1 MKQFVLIGYP
11 LGHSLSPVMH
21 NAALKTMGL
30 ENEFRY
36 DLQPTLENE
45 LQAFVASV
53 RNSTVEGANITIPY
67 KTNIMDHLE
76 VISDEAIALGSV
88 NTLYRVNDAVAGCN
102 TDVSGFLESLRENA
116 ISLKG
121 IHATI
126 LGAGGA
132 ARAIAFSLIREGVVQ
147 LDILNR
153 TLSKAEDLV
162 RRLIPEGPCEVHART
177 LQTTKLD
184 LSETDLL
191 INCTPIGMN
200 GHSVTESPLT
210 NKIMHSRM
218 VVMDLVYNPRRTKLL
233 QEAEQAGAK
242 TIDGTGMLVHQ
253 GAAALEIWVGE
264 KPPIEVMR
272 SAVVQELGG

>member
-11 LGHSLSPVMH
+11 LGHSLSSVMH

-36 DLQPTLENE
+36 DLQPILENE
-45 LQAFVASV
+45 LQAFVVSV
-53 RNSTVEGANITIPY
+53 RNGTVEGANITIPY

-88 NTLYRVNDAVAGCN
+88 NTLYRVNDVVAGCN
-102 TDVSGFLESLRENA
+102 TDVSGFLESLREHA

-121 IHATI
+121 LHTTI

-132 ARAIAFSLIREGVVQ
+132 ARAIAFTLIREEVAQ

-153 TLSKAEDLV
+153 TPLNAENLV
-162 RRLIPEGPCEVHART
+162 RRLNPKGGCEVRT
-177 LQTTKLD
+177 GTLHNTKGV

-200 GHSVTESPLT
+200 GHSVTESPLR
-210 NKIMHSRM
+210 NKTCI
-218 VVMDLVYNPRRTKLL
+218 VV
-233 QEAEQAGAK
+233 
-242 TIDGTGMLVHQ
+242 
-253 GAAALEIWVGE
+253 W
-264 KPPIEVMR
+264 
-272 SAVVQELGG
+272 